1 MGTHLVRWAIL
12 AAALA
17 PFAYYVL
24 SAYCGWEY
32 FRKLRKTPPLDP
44 SFLPPVSV
52 LKPVRGLDREAYE
65 NFASFCKQDYP
76 EYEILFAV
84 SDPGDRVIP
93 VIEKLMRD
101 FPKRPI
107 RLLVG
112 VPRLGASSKVNKLC
126 RLVQEARYDIL
137 VMSDSDVRV
146 DSDYLRDAAAP
157 FADPQVGAVTTF
169 FRGMVEGGLATELD
183 AVGAPG
189 EFSASALVAR
199 KLEGLKFTFGTTMAT
214 TKQRLAEIGGFEAL
228 VNHHSDDF
236 ELGNRIAAR
245 GYRVELMRK
254 PVWMVF
260 PAQTFAELWRHEL
273 RWSIGLRNVR
283 PWGHLGLA
291 LTYGLPWALLA
302 ALVAPAKWIG
312 AAYLVAYAALRL
324 LTAWVVGVWGL
335 GDPVVRRKAYLVPV
349 RDALNFLVWSASFLS
364 NRIEWRGLEFVVE
377 KGLLVPVA
385 ETRHGGRAVDASGNP
400 V

>member
-1 MGTHLVRWAIL
+1 
-12 AAALA
+12 
-17 PFAYYVL
+17 
-24 SAYCGWEY
+24 
-32 FRKLRKTPPLDP
+32 
-44 SFLPPVSV
+44 
-52 LKPVRGLDREAYE
+52 
-65 NFASFCKQDYP
+65 
-76 EYEILFAV
+76 
-84 SDPGDRVIP
+84 
-93 VIEKLMRD
+93 
-101 FPKRPI
+101 
-107 RLLVG
+107 
-112 VPRLGASSKVNKLC
+112 
-126 RLVQEARYDIL
+126 
-137 VMSDSDVRV
+137 MSDSDVRV
-146 DSDYLRDAAAP
+146 DPDYLRDAVAP
-157 FADPQVGAVTTF
+157 FADARVGAVTTF
-169 FRGMVEGGLATELD
+169 FRGMVEGGFATELD

-245 GYRVELMRK
+245 GYRVEMMRK

-260 PAQTFAELWRHEL
+260 PRQTFAELWRHEL

-283 PWGHLGLA
+283 PWGHLGLV
-291 LTYGLPWALLA
+291 LTFGLPWALLA

-312 AAYLVAYAALRL
+312 AAYLAAYLALRL
-324 LTAWVVGVWGL
+324 LTAWIVGVWGL
-335 GDPVVRRKAYLVPV
+335 DDPVVRRKPYLVPA

-377 KGLLVPVA
+377 KGLLVPVT
-385 ETRHGGRAVDASGNP
+385 ESRHAGRAVDASGNP